1 MYSLIK
7 GNIVSAETPKA
18 FNVTE
23 NGYILLDDGI
33 IKGIFPSRPAGTEE
47 VPVTDYGDRLVMRS
61 FADVHLHAPQ
71 YPMLGLGMDLQL
83 MDWLE
88 TYTFPLES
96 LFADKAFARMT
107 YQKLSNELIKN
118 GTTLVSV
125 FSSRHTDSTLI
136 LMEELEKAG
145 LCGYAGKVNMDLNGG
160 PKLRETTEESISE
173 TRRWLEKSTRFS
185 RIRPIL
191 TPRFV
196 PSCSAELMEALGRIS
211 EQLHVPVQSH
221 LSENKVEMQIV
232 REQFPDCKQYWEVYH
247 RFGLFHSRT
256 VMAHCV
262 HSDER
267 ERAALRDNGVLVAHS
282 PDSNVNV
289 CSGFPPIRLMLD
301 EGVRVALASDIA
313 GGDQLQMNKCIA
325 SAIRMSKVRCIASD
339 GKEPFLTVPEA
350 YYMAT
355 TASAPFFGLHGGF
368 AAGDPLHAIVVDDSD
383 MPRSFQPRRM
393 QDRIERAVYLM
404 DKSSIK
410 AVWSAGRLVK

>member
-1 MYSLIK
+1 MKTLIK
-7 GNIVSAETPKA
+7 GNIISAERPDT
-18 FNVTE
+18 FSITE
-23 NGYILLDDGI
+23 NGWMLLDDGVI
-33 IKGIFPSRPAGTEE
+33 EGIFPARPEGTEE
-47 VPVTDYGDRLVMRS
+47 LPVTDYGDKLILRS

-88 TYTFPLES
+88 QYTFPLES
-96 LFADKAFARMT
+96 LFSDTDFARQT
-107 YQKLSNELIKN
+107 YRKLAGELVSN

-125 FSSRHTDSTLI
+125 FSSRHTDSTLV
-136 LMEELEKAG
+136 LMEELENAG

-160 PKLRETTEESISE
+160 PRLQETAEESVRETV
-173 TRRWLEKSTRFS
+173 RWLDESKRFT

-196 PSCSAELMEALGRIS
+196 PSCSAGVMEALGRLS
-211 EQLHVPVQSH
+211 AERDLPVQSH
-221 LSENKVEMQIV
+221 LSENKVEMRIV
-232 REQFPDCKQYWEVYH
+232 SEQFPGEKQYWDVYK
-247 RFGLFHSRT
+247 RFGLFHGRT

-289 CSGFPPIRLMLD
+289 CSGFPPVRLMLG
-301 EGVRVALASDIA
+301 EGVKVALASDIA
-313 GGDQLQMNKCIA
+313 GGDQLAINKCIT

-339 GKEPFLTVPEA
+339 GKEPFLTVSEA

-355 TASAPFFGLHGGF
+355 TASASFFGLHGGF
-368 AAGDPLHAIVVDDSD
+368 AVGDPLHAIVVDDGN
-383 MPRSFQPRRM
+383 MPMSFQPRRM
-393 QDRIERAVYLM
+393 QDRVERALYLM
-404 DKSSIK
+404 DRSCIQ
-410 AVWSAGRLVK
+410 AVYAGGKRVK